1 MNNIHRLQEL
11 RQSIWLDNIDRAML
25 DSGELKRMI
34 IEDGIGGITSNP
46 SIFEK
51 GISSGNHYDAAMIGQ
66 LARDASQSGR
76 ELFYELAIEDIQ
88 AAADLFRP
96 VYESSQYRDG
106 MVSLEVS
113 PDLAYDTEATVREA
127 HELWQRVKR
136 PNLMI
141 KVPATLEGVE
151 AIERLISDGINVNA
165 TLLFSVE
172 RYLEVAEA
180 FIRGLESRMTRGLNL
195 DRIESVAS
203 FFISRVDV
211 AVDAQL
217 QARMVQVGGDQPVSA
232 VYKNLQG
239 KAAIA
244 NARLAYHH
252 WQTLFASDRFSPL
265 AAAGARS
272 QRLLWASTGTKN
284 PEFSDVLYID
294 ELIGAETVNT
304 VPPSTLKAFLDHGRA
319 EQTLVVDGGVEQAE
333 VLMQQ
338 FAGLDIDMA
347 VITADL
353 EQQGVELF
361 INSFTNLIA
370 VVQAKADCMLSNGK
384 KVNG

>member
-11 RQSIWLDNIDRAML
+11 GQSIWLDNIDRGML

-51 GISSGNHYDAAMIGQ
+51 GISKGNHYDAAMIGQ
-66 LARDASQSGR
+66 LARDPSQSGR

-96 VYESSQYRDG
+96 VFEASQGRDG

-113 PDLAYDTEATVREA
+113 PDLAYDTDATVREA
-127 HELWQRVKR
+127 HELWQRVNR
-136 PNLMI
+136 SNLMI
-141 KVPATLEGVE
+141 KVPATIEGVA
-151 AIERLISDGINVNA
+151 AIETLIADGININA

-172 RYLEVAEA
+172 RYLEVAGA
-180 FIRGLESRMTRGLNL
+180 FVRGLESRLERGLNV
-195 DRIESVAS
+195 DGIESVAS

-211 AVDAQL
+211 AVDGQL
-217 QARMVQVGGDQPVSA
+217 TDDNV
-232 VYKNLQG
+232 KLQG

-244 NARLAYHH
+244 NARLAYQQ
-252 WQTLFASDRFSPL
+252 WQNLFSSERFSPL
-265 AAAGARS
+265 AAKGARS

-294 ELIGAETVNT
+294 ELIAPETVNT
-304 VPPSTLKAFLDHGRA
+304 VPPATLEAYIDHGVA
-319 EQTLVVDGGVEQAE
+319 ELTLVSGDKVAQAE
-333 VLMQQ
+333 VLLHQLEST
-338 FAGLDIDMA
+338 GIDMGA
-347 VITADL
+347 VAS
-353 EQQGVELF
+353 EQERQGVELF
-361 INSFTNLIA
+361 INSFNNLIT
-370 VVQAKADCMLSNGK
+370 VVQDKADCMLSNGDAMGK
-384 KVNG
+384 ANG